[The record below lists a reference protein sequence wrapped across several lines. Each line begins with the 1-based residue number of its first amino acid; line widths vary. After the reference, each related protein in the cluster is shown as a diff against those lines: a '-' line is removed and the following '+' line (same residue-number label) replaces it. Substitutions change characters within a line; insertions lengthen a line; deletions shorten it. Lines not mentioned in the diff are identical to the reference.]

1 MGVLQRF
8 GDIMRSNINALLDKA
23 EDPAKMVDQYL
34 LDLRKDLAEVKEDT
48 AEVIANEK
56 SAQRAV
62 DECQAHIDKY
72 ANAARNALQAGNEA
86 DARKLLTSKQQYEA
100 QLVSLLENL
109 AAATANAD
117 KMRQLHNKL
126 VDDIQA
132 LEMRKD
138 AIKAKV
144 STAKAQ
150 DKINDLSAASERA
163 SSSMDAF
170 ARMEAKADK
179 MLDAAN
185 AEADLNAAAT
195 SDEDLAA
202 KYAGGGTSVDDEL
215 AAMKAELGL

>member
-100 QLVSLLENL
+100 QLVSLQENL